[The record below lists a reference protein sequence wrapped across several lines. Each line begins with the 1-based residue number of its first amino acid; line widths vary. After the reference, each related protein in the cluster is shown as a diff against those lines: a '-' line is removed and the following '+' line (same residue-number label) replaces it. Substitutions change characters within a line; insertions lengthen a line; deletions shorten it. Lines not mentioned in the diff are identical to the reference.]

1 MINYK
6 QSQYWR
12 VEAQIVSGPKRS
24 ATGRLAAAASFVRQ
38 PGNAAPRLAAPL
50 SAMRPRISAAWGEAA
65 SLLRRAGCWLGS
77 WALRRSVS
85 PKSLAGI
92 SLLFAVCGA
101 AWLSAG
107 NGAGAIPGLI
117 AAGGWLITLA
127 SARRLAEFAVERA
140 TDRPGRE
147 ATGEFAWIAS
157 LCSAAA
163 ESALCAG
170 IAAGGAAGGLVHTWP
185 LAVITMSSVAVAE
198 VLAACRA
205 AAGPPGSR
213 AAASQ
218 ADAAPGSGW
227 RPSWP
232 PRLSIGG
239 RALFAA
245 AGYLIAGPS
254 AALFAVAGAAGV
266 SIVVA
271 IATLWKVAPAG
282 RDSGIGASGAL
293 LELRD
298 DGTLSRWAGRLVQ
311 GTLLPLPPALAGFI
325 ATVMLAALG
334 LGNLPGFIALTPP
347 VVMMLAAPGSSHPH
361 DGRFDWLVPALLAAA
376 QFVYFGALGFALAVP
391 GQLVFA
397 ACSLTFVWYA
407 SLTRSAAGPGQAI
420 ATRTGVP
427 GHAGGWETRL
437 FVVGIAATL
446 GLPSLGYVGLAAY
459 LGVLIYL
466 KVAIGSLMPAQER
479 RR

>member
-1 MINYK
+1 M
-6 QSQYWR
+6 
-12 VEAQIVSGPKRS
+12 EAQIVSGPKRS

-38 PGNAAPRLAAPL
+38 PGTAAPRLAAPL
-50 SAMRPRISAAWGEAA
+50 SATLLRISAAWGEAA
-65 SLLRRAGCWLGS
+65 SLFRRAGCWLGT

-127 SARRLAEFAVERA
+127 SARRLDELAVERA
-140 TDRPGRE
+140 ADRPGRE
-147 ATGEFAWIAS
+147 AAGEFTWIAA

-163 ESALCAG
+163 ECALYG
-170 IAAGGAAGGLVHTWP
+170 GLAAGSPAGGQVHTWP
-185 LAVITMSSVAVAE
+185 LAVITVSSVAVAE

-205 AAGPPGSR
+205 AAGPARGGA

-218 ADAAPGSGW
+218 ADAAPDPGW

-232 PRLSIGG
+232 PRLSVGG

-266 SIVVA
+266 SIAVA
-271 IATLWKVAPAG
+271 IATLWMVAPAG
-282 RDSGIGASGAL
+282 RGRGIGASGGL

-298 DGTLSRWAGRLVQ
+298 DGALSRWAGRLVQ

-325 ATVMLAALG
+325 ATVLLAALG
-334 LGNLPGFIALTPP
+334 LRNLPGFIALTPP
-347 VVMMLAAPGSSHPH
+347 VVMMLAAPGSGHPH
-361 DGRFDWLVPALLAAA
+361 DGRFDWLVPALLAAE

-407 SLTRSAAGPGQAI
+407 GLTRSATGPGQAAE

-427 GHAGGWETRL
+427 GQAGGWETRL
-437 FVVGIAATL
+437 FVIGIAATF
-446 GLPSLGYVGLAAY
+446 GLPSPGYVGLAAY
-459 LGVLIYL
+459 LGVLLYRKL
-466 KVAIGSLMPAQER
+466 AFGSLMPARDGR
-479 RR
+479 R